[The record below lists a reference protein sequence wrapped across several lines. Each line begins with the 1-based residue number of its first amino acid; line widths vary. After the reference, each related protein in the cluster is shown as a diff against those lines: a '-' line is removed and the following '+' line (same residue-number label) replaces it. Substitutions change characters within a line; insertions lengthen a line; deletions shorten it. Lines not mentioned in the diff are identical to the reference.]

1 MRFVCALLTIVA
13 AAGFAQAQLRDN
25 QEKQLSCNGSTRNI
39 NGNGGAHACEIRETT
54 LGPSGSL
61 DVEPG
66 HNGGITVKGWSQN
79 NVLVR
84 AQVETWA
91 STDANARGVATQVR
105 VDAGGGQIRATGP
118 DSNSTTGNWNE
129 GWAVSFEIFAPW
141 NTNLKLESH
150 NGSISISDMRGR
162 IELQSHNGSVHLA
175 RVSGDVTG
183 ETHNGEIQA
192 ELSGNSWDGRQL
204 ELKTYN
210 GSVTLSM
217 TSSFSA
223 SVETSSFRGGVSSDF
238 PINVT
243 GRIDAGD
250 MRFNLGSGGPP
261 IKVSTHNGGIRLRRM

>member
-1 MRFVCALLTIVA
+1 
-13 AAGFAQAQLRDN
+13 
-25 QEKQLSCNGSTRNI
+25 
-39 NGNGGAHACEIRETT
+39 
-54 LGPSGSL
+54 
-61 DVEPG
+61 
-66 HNGGITVKGWSQN
+66 
-79 NVLVR
+79 VR

>member
-1 MRFVCALLTIVA
+1 MRLACALLTVFV
-13 AAGFAQAQLRDN
+13 AAGFAQGQLRDN
-25 QEKQLSCNGSTRNI
+25 QEKQLSCNDSIRN
-39 NGNGGAHACEIRETT
+39 GARACEIRETT
-54 LGPSGSL
+54 LGPSGRL

-79 NVLVR
+79 NVVVR
-84 AQVETWA
+84 ARVETWA
-91 STDANARGVATQVR
+91 STDANARGVASQVR
-105 VDAGGGQIRATGP
+105 VDASGGVIRATGP
-118 DSNSTTGNWNE
+118 DSNSFVGNQNE

-141 NTNLKLESH
+141 NTDLRLESH
-150 NGSISISDMRGR
+150 NGGITVSDIRGR
-162 IELQSHNGSVHLA
+162 VELQSNNGSVHLT

-183 ETHNGEIQA
+183 ETHNGAIQA
-192 ELSGNSWDGRQL
+192 ELAGNSWDGRQL

-210 GSVTLSM
+210 GSITLSM
-217 TSSFSA
+217 TGSFSA
-223 SVETSSFRGGVSSDF
+223 SVETSSYRGGVSSDF

>member
-1 MRFVCALLTIVA
+1 MRLVCALLAVVA

-25 QEKQLSCNGSTRNI
+25 QEKQLSCNGSIRN
-39 NGNGGAHACEIRETT
+39 GARACEIRETT
-54 LGPSGSL
+54 LGPSGRL

-91 STDANARGVATQVR
+91 PTDANARAVASQVR
-105 VDAGGGQIRATGP
+105 VDANGGVIRATGP
-118 DSNSTTGNWNE
+118 DSNSYTGTGNWNE
-129 GWAVSFEIFAPW
+129 GWAVTFEIFAPW
-141 NTNLKLESH
+141 NTDLKLESH
-150 NGSISISDMRGR
+150 NGSVFVSDIRGR
-162 IELQSHNGSVHLA
+162 VELQSHNGSVRLA

-217 TSSFSA
+217 LGSFSA
-223 SVETSSFRGGVSSDF
+223 SVETSSFHGGVSSDF

-243 GRIDAGD
+243 GRIDSGD

-261 IKVSTHNGGIRLRRM
+261 IKVSTHNGGIRLRRL